1 MSQNQEVKEMIFGN
15 IRNLESDRRYLG
27 QPLVRGLE
35 YLARTDFSTLAAG
48 RYEIDGTAVFALVQE
63 YRTAPKQEKKPE
75 AHRKYVDIQYI
86 AKGSEIIGYAL
97 DDPANEV
104 SQDRLAEKD
113 VLNYGTIR
121 DEMDL
126 ILTEGMYAVL
136 FPQDVH
142 RPGCDYGSGGNVKKV
157 DLKIRADLL

>member
-1 MSQNQEVKEMIFGN
+1 MIFGN
-15 IRNLESDRRYLG
+15 IRNLETDGKYLG

-35 YLARTDFSTLAAG
+35 YLARTDFSALAAG
-48 RYEIDGTAVFALVQE
+48 RYEIDGTDAFALVQE
-63 YRTAPKQEKKPE
+63 YRTVPKKEKKPE

-86 AKGSEIIGYAL
+86 AQGSEIIGYAL

-104 SQDRLAEKD
+104 SQDCLAEKD
-113 VLNYGTIR
+113 VLNYATVR
-121 DEMDL
+121 DEMEL

-142 RPGCDYGSGGNVKKV
+142 RPGCDYDQGGAVRKV
-157 DLKIRADLL
+157 VLKIRADLL